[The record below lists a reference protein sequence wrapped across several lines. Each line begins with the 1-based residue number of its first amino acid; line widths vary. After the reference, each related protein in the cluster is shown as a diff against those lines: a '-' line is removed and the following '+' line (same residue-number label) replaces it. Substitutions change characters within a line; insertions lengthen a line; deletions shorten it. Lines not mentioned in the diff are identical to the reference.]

1 MFSIIQHKV
10 IKPADFSDLDEQLAD
25 RLGRFEQRYNLTAR
39 PFDWRFTSEDLAAML
54 ERLEVAPSHTAAPLA
69 T

>member
-1 MFSIIQHKV
+1 MFSIIQRKV
-10 IKPADFSDLDEQLAD
+10 VKPADFADLDELAD
-25 RLGRFEQRYNLTAR
+25 RLRRFEERYNLTAR